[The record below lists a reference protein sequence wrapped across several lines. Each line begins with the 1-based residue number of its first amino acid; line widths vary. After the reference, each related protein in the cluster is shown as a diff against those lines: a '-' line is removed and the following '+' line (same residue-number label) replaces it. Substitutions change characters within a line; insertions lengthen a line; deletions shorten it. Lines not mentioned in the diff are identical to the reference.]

1 MDDVLTAEAPVQTPE
16 PASLDEF
23 HALVARTHKFGG
35 CSAEIHLPPP
45 ILKATVAA
53 HLVEDQGGVWEPTGR
68 IVDLES
74 RWGVSVTFC
83 MYGPLSR
90 IICGDLD
97 LTVFWDGY
105 AHLPEGSKAIE
116 NIRVD
121 CNNLPCVTRVIDLSG
136 HFKCPKDEG
145 IYDFGF
151 CAELTDVCK
160 KAKTIV
166 AGVCNLQGVKL
177 NCKHDHE
184 R

>member
-1 MDDVLTAEAPVQTPE
+1 MDDILTAEAPVQTPE

-23 HALVARTHKFGG
+23 HALVSRTHKFGG

-53 HLVEDQGGVWEPTGR
+53 HLVEDQGGIWEPTGR
-68 IVDLES
+68 IVDLKS

-90 IICGDLD
+90 VICGDLD

-121 CNNLPCVTRVIDLSG
+121 CNNLPCVTRVIDLTG
-136 HFKCPKDEG
+136 EFKCPTDEG

-160 KAKTIV
+160 RAKTIV

-177 NCKHDHE
+177 NCKHD